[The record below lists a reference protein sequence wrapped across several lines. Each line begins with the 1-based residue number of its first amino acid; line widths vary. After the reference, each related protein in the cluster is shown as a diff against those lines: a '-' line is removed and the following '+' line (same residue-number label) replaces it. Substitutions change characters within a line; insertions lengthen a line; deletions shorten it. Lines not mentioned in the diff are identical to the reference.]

1 MIYKLKYIG
10 DKVVIASLPL
20 SSWTIVNTNTLS
32 VSGNT
37 VTQLGVGGW
46 YESMYKSFT
55 VPTSGSYT
63 ISYDYDIASG
73 VVGGHG
79 TYGFGLWLTTN
90 NPNVSGDPQYQFYAN
105 SANRNG
111 SIIAGASTNMAGMKG
126 NITFTASLTANTTYY
141 LWYPG
146 AALDDGTTYTLTFR
160 NIAVYNNPVQ
170 YTFDKDIKFQG
181 TRVTYDYTVPI
192 PASVMWFNDTGSY
205 TNSATVNFST
215 KPTSSADYNYFAIR
229 FNAKPGALGDVV
241 LYTASRR
248 FCIFRGHPYISYSGL
263 VAVGN
268 GDAWTACSPITS
280 MTTGSLDGWTMY
292 QTSLWPKS
300 TNKWIKIVFDRPN
313 NTAYLYVESTLVC
326 TATMQVDPINIVS
339 LTTHDDQGRGR
350 NNVNNISIAAFT
362 SLDAAKNYNGPF

>member
-46 YESMYKSFT
+46 NESMYKSFT

-73 VVGGHG
+73 VVNG

-111 SIIAGASTNMAGMKG
+111 PAIASTSTNMAGMKG

-146 AALDDGTTYTLTFR
+146 AALNDGTTYKLTFR
-160 NIAVYNNPVQ
+160 NIAVYNNPIQ
-170 YTFDKDIKFQG
+170 YTMDKDIKFNG
-181 TRVTYDYTVPI
+181 TRAAYDYVEPTPPSSEVLYEDTTQHTTQNTTRAFNVDI
-192 PASVMWFNDTGSY
+192 PSYYPYIVIKFDQQIPHNSGASYLVNNY
-205 TNSATVNFST
+205 LNTNSFTIRQYNNGTNTEPCYVASNSGVTNINATKRTSDSLNRYLYKGSRWVEQWNTFKYVIQCSNGDTRCYIQGVNGV
-215 KPTSSADYNYFAIR
+215 NYS
-229 FNAKPGALGDVV
+229 PGASKVTRV
-241 LYTASRR
+241 ES
-248 FCIFRGHPYISYSGL
+248 
-263 VAVGN
+263 
-268 GDAWTACSPITS
+268 
-280 MTTGSLDGWTMY
+280 Y
-292 QTSLWPKS
+292 QTTRNSGSVNIYLKNFYIAGF
-300 TNKWIKIVFDRPN
+300 TTLEDAL
-313 NTAYLYVESTLVC
+313 AY
-326 TATMQVDPINIVS
+326 
-339 LTTHDDQGRGR
+339 
-350 NNVNNISIAAFT
+350 
-362 SLDAAKNYNGPF
+362 

>member
-10 DKVVIASLPL
+10 DKVVVASLPL

-32 VSGNT
+32 VSSNT

-55 VPTSGSYT
+55 VPTTGSYT

-111 SIIAGASTNMAGMKG
+111 PAIANASTNMAGMKG
-126 NITFTASLTANTTYY
+126 NITFTATLTANTTYY

-160 NIAVYNNPVQ
+160 NIAVYNNPIQ
-170 YTFDKDIKFQG
+170 YTMDKDIKFNG
-181 TRVTYDYTVPI
+181 TRVTYDYTEPPPPSYNVI
-192 PASVMWFNDTGSY
+192 YENSNTYTTGEGLFVTGQLSSSKNIIAMTFNLSTSTSNVDSYVFIRTNTDTSKNIWCGNARNYGGYDKASYFRSSASGWNALMNPSVGSDGAVTGNVYYAPSISASA
-205 TNSATVNFST
+205 TNSFKIIFDRSASKAYCYIN
-215 KPTSSADYNYFAIR
+215 KNNILNADYIT
-229 FNAKPGALGDVV
+229 FNPLNFESGIGGSSVSYGNMKVYECDDMAAAL
-241 LYTASRR
+241 
-248 FCIFRGHPYISYSGL
+248 
-263 VAVGN
+263 
-268 GDAWTACSPITS
+268 
-280 MTTGSLDGWTMY
+280 
-292 QTSLWPKS
+292 
-300 TNKWIKIVFDRPN
+300 
-313 NTAYLYVESTLVC
+313 
-326 TATMQVDPINIVS
+326 
-339 LTTHDDQGRGR
+339 
-350 NNVNNISIAAFT
+350 SI
-362 SLDAAKNYNGPF
+362 